1 MSKTSSFLKGVFFG
15 AAVGSFLALIFTPKS
30 GEEIRK
36 DLQEKADQIVVE
48 VKKAAEQKQQ
58 ELEEEIQ

>member
-1 MSKTSSFLKGVFFG
+1 MSKTSNFLAGAFLG
-15 AAVGSFLALIFTPKS
+15 AAVGSILALLFTPKS
-30 GEEIRK
+30 GEELRK
-36 DLQEKADQIVVE
+36 ELQEKADQIAVE